1 MKKRLLLCFS
11 FAIFMLFSFVR
22 CSQDI
27 LDVEDDLGVFTKEA
41 RLFFEQN
48 AADIQT
54 VRVGKQ
60 KEGLARSM
68 ALSSRVIT
76 PNWEEGQCVRRG
88 AISSLEVPL
97 TGDVYVK
104 SYYSRVQDG
113 VRQGGLS
120 NVETKLIIQKHD
132 ELEEM
137 RSFVVTIITDR
148 RYEIMHAQSSQTCS
162 FLSPKEFSGLMIV
175 SDLEGNYLDAFQ
187 FTEGKQQRV
196 ALARASGMEEKDI
209 DPASVSSTFTLMDAN
224 SAGIYTRSG
233 EAGGWTPVPPGDI
246 PEVTVTY
253 CNICHLPIEQC
264 RGHSTT
270 PPVFPPV
277 TPPVTPPVQWVCPFC
292 GSYFCPGSCRGGSGT
307 GGAGDI
313 PSMNDK
319 TSALFKKNGLGND
332 IADFNKLM
340 NELVNDCAYKA
351 IFEYLKTKAPFDK
364 VEYDPHMG
372 EGTQFEGASGAAN
385 NTTLKFRDKDAM
397 TIETLRHEIYHMY
410 QHRYFG
416 KVNLGENRHMIEF
429 EERIYE
435 DISAFVHYGGNVDE
449 VLKSGHGFYC
459 IYPGLSKYETEYYAF
474 LTKITIKGAKY
485 GTLTDEEF
493 YHWATVFGETSRTYP
508 NSSYDYS
515 VKYTPSINDLLR
527 SAKQVCDK

>member
-11 FAIFMLFSFVR
+11 FAVFMLFSFVR

-27 LDVEDDLGVFTKEA
+27 LDMVDDLGVFTKEA

-48 AADIQT
+48 ATDIQT

-187 FTEGKQQRV
+187 FTEGRQQRV

-253 CNICHLPIEQC
+253 CPKCHLPIDQC
-264 RGHSTT
+264 RGHS
-270 PPVFPPV
+270 V
-277 TPPVTPPVQWVCPFC
+277 TPPPVIPPVQWYCPKCGSSVCPGNC
-292 GSYFCPGSCRGGSGT
+292 QTGT
-307 GGAGDI
+307 GGGSAPSSDYRGALSKRIFSNKSNLTKEQWEKVEKMLDSINHDCMGGRLVGALNGNNIQLIYDSSLKSLGRLDHDTKQFRVKSFGDI
-313 PSMNDK
+313 NMLEV
-319 TSALFKKNGLGND
+319 TILHELFHTQQTPNPQG
-332 IADFNKLM
+332 KL
-340 NELVNDCAYKA
+340 NLE
-351 IFEYLKTKAPFDK
+351 
-364 VEYDPHMG
+364 
-372 EGTQFEGASGAAN
+372 
-385 NTTLKFRDKDAM
+385 
-397 TIETLRHEIYHMY
+397 IEAHL
-410 QHRYFG
+410 
-416 KVNLGENRHMIEF
+416 
-429 EERIYE
+429 
-435 DISAFVHYGGNVDE
+435 
-449 VLKSGHGFYC
+449 
-459 IYPGLSKYETEYYAF
+459 
-474 LTKITIKGAKY
+474 ITY
-485 GTLTDEEF
+485 
-493 YHWATVFGETSRTYP
+493 
-508 NSSYDYS
+508 
-515 VKYTPSINDLLR
+515 
-527 SAKQVCDK
+527 

>member
-11 FAIFMLFSFVR
+11 FAVFMLFSFVR

-175 SDLEGNYLDAFQ
+175 SDLEGNCLDAFQ
-187 FTEGKQQRV
+187 FTEGRQQRV

-253 CNICHLPIEQC
+253 CPKCHLPIDQC
-264 RGHSTT
+264 RGHS
-270 PPVFPPV
+270 V
-277 TPPVTPPVQWVCPFC
+277 TPPPVIPPVQWYCPKCGSSVCPGNC
-292 GSYFCPGSCRGGSGT
+292 QTGT
-307 GGAGDI
+307 GGGSAPSSDYRGALSKRIFSNKSNLTKEQWEKVEKMLDSINHDCMGGRLVGALNGNNIQLIYDSSLKSLGRLDHDTKQFRVKSFGDI
-313 PSMNDK
+313 NMLEVTILHELLHTQQTPNPQ
-319 TSALFKKNGLGND
+319 G
-332 IADFNKLM
+332 KL
-340 NELVNDCAYKA
+340 NLE
-351 IFEYLKTKAPFDK
+351 
-364 VEYDPHMG
+364 
-372 EGTQFEGASGAAN
+372 
-385 NTTLKFRDKDAM
+385 
-397 TIETLRHEIYHMY
+397 IEAHL
-410 QHRYFG
+410 
-416 KVNLGENRHMIEF
+416 
-429 EERIYE
+429 
-435 DISAFVHYGGNVDE
+435 
-449 VLKSGHGFYC
+449 
-459 IYPGLSKYETEYYAF
+459 
-474 LTKITIKGAKY
+474 ITY
-485 GTLTDEEF
+485 
-493 YHWATVFGETSRTYP
+493 
-508 NSSYDYS
+508 
-515 VKYTPSINDLLR
+515 
-527 SAKQVCDK
+527 

>member
-11 FAIFMLFSFVR
+11 FAVFMLFSFVR

-27 LDVEDDLGVFTKEA
+27 LDMEDDLGVFTKEA

-48 AADIQT
+48 ATDIQT

-120 NVETKLIIQKHD
+120 SVETKLIIQKHD

-162 FLSPKEFSGLMIV
+162 FLNPKEFSGLMIV

-209 DPASVSSTFTLMDAN
+209 DPASVSSTFTLMVAN
-224 SAGIYTRSG
+224 SAGINTRSG

-253 CNICHLPIEQC
+253 CPKCHLPIDQC
-264 RGHSTT
+264 PGHR
-270 PPVFPPV
+270 V
-277 TPPVTPPVQWVCPFC
+277 TPPPVSPPQWYCPKCGSFVCPGNC
-292 GSYFCPGSCRGGSGT
+292 QTGT
-307 GGAGDI
+307 GGGSIPTPSNVSPQGDF
-313 PSMNDK
+313 SKKVFSDK
-319 TSALFKKNGLGND
+319 SRLTPEQWKKIEKALEHIN
-332 IADFNKLM
+332 
-340 NELVNDCAYKA
+340 NDCMGGKLIFALNGGNITILQNSNMEDSGRYNHDTKELAIKDFSESKDNDSVERTLLHELLHSQQTHDVNRKLNLEIEVHFAVYRYALRNAGIPINGEKYMHMSELDYIMDSEYKTNDSN
-351 IFEYLKTKAPFDK
+351 FN
-364 VEYDPHMG
+364 
-372 EGTQFEGASGAAN
+372 S
-385 NTTLKFRDKDAM
+385 
-397 TIETLRHEIYHMY
+397 
-410 QHRYFG
+410 
-416 KVNLGENRHMIEF
+416 
-429 EERIYE
+429 IYE
-435 DISAFVHYGGNVDE
+435 DIISDFRKVKTYKNYPESESARDFNTVN
-449 VLKSGHGFYC
+449 K
-459 IYPGLSKYETEYYAF
+459 LSE
-474 LTKITIKGAKY
+474 
-485 GTLTDEEF
+485 
-493 YHWATVFGETSRTYP
+493 
-508 NSSYDYS
+508 NC
-515 VKYTPSINDLLR
+515 ND
-527 SAKQVCDK
+527 